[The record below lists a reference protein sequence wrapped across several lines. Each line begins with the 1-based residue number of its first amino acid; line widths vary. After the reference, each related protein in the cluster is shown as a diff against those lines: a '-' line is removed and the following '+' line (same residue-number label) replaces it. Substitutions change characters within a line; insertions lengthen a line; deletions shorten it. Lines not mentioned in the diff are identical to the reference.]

1 MAAFLARVD
10 IDNEL
15 ALERID
21 EVGTF
26 WNILLDA
33 IKKERSR
40 GSVEMYLYRLT
51 FASYRIEAENRA
63 ECRKAVEKAL
73 PEVFEDTSRVT
84 GITIVRVDGSPEL
97 EKEIKSTYDTFY
109 GVGDYLKAIAELIDV
124 VPVLRERNALKS
136 LMLRNYL
143 IAVDRGY
150 GFTSMVARTG
160 CLLKAL
166 GAFEGVDGVNDKDG
180 SEKES
185 PASSDGDGIR
195 DRYLDLRIG
204 SETNNEYISVDDVF
218 EKLDTYREEKD
229 LSIVGLDISYFLEA
243 SKKQELRDFLNC
255 LYDYRNDYIF
265 AFRVPFLEKRALD
278 DITELLSDQMLLKVI
293 QVPPICESALIES
306 LWNTITDTR
315 YLPNSNIRDKVLEM
329 IAAEKS
335 DGRFYGF
342 KTMEKIGHSII
353 MKKAAEE
360 AEDIEEN
367 GEEAHD
373 RNAWVSIGGD
383 DIAPLSDNVKKPGGG
398 YEELGELIGMEE
410 ITARIKEIIAQV
422 KISMSNEKLDRPC
435 IHMRFTGA
443 PGTGKTTVARIIGR
457 IMREEGILRKGGFFE
472 YTGRDL
478 VAEYVG
484 QTAVKTA
491 TICRDSYGS
500 VLFIDEA
507 YSLYEEDS
515 SKNDFGKEALATLVS
530 EMENHRDDMLV
541 VMAGYTEEM
550 DKLMKGN
557 PGLRSRMPYVLN
569 FPNYTREQL
578 YRIFMLM
585 VRKHFEYVPE
595 LDTAARKYF
604 FDLSSGYLESREFAN
619 ARFVRNLYERTWS
632 KAALRASL
640 SGRKDMILTKE
651 DFIAATQEKEFSE
664 KIEQKNTIGF

>member
-1 MAAFLARVD
+1 
-10 IDNEL
+10 
-15 ALERID
+15 
-21 EVGTF
+21 
-26 WNILLDA
+26 
-33 IKKERSR
+33 
-40 GSVEMYLYRLT
+40 
-51 FASYRIEAENRA
+51 
-63 ECRKAVEKAL
+63 
-73 PEVFEDTSRVT
+73 
-84 GITIVRVDGSPEL
+84 
-97 EKEIKSTYDTFY
+97 
-109 GVGDYLKAIAELIDV
+109 
-124 VPVLRERNALKS
+124 
-136 LMLRNYL
+136 
-143 IAVDRGY
+143 
-150 GFTSMVARTG
+150 
-160 CLLKAL
+160 
-166 GAFEGVDGVNDKDG
+166 
-180 SEKES
+180 
-185 PASSDGDGIR
+185 
-195 DRYLDLRIG
+195 
-204 SETNNEYISVDDVF
+204 
-218 EKLDTYREEKD
+218 
-229 LSIVGLDISYFLEA
+229 
-243 SKKQELRDFLNC
+243 
-255 LYDYRNDYIF
+255 
-265 AFRVPFLEKRALD
+265 
-278 DITELLSDQMLLKVI
+278 MLLKVI
-293 QVPPICESALIES
+293 QVPPICESALLES

-315 YLPNSNIRDKVLEM
+315 YMPNSNIRDKVLEM

-353 MKKAAEE
+353 MQKAAEE
-360 AEDIEEN
+360 AKDIEEN

-383 DIAPLSDNVKKPGGG
+383 DIAPLSDNVKKPDGG

-557 PGLRSRMPYVLN
+557 PGLRSRMPYILN

-585 VRKHFEYVPE
+585 VRKHFEYDPE
-595 LDTAARKYF
+595 LDTSAKKYF